1 MPTVGEVIANMSM
14 SLDGFVEDASGS
26 ALPLFG
32 WIDKLMQPGG
42 PQGAAELASAELFRE
57 ATASV
62 GAVVCGRRLFDLTK
76 GWGGRHPTG
85 APVVVVTHEP
95 PADWPHEGS
104 FTFVTDGV
112 AAAIEQAQRIAGER
126 TVAVASPDITRQCLD
141 LGLLVGIAVD
151 LVPVLLGAGKPFF
164 AGLEQVPVR
173 LGTPTVVQ
181 GAGVTHLRYRLEQA
195 EP

>member
-1 MPTVGEVIANMSM
+1 MGDVIANMSM
-14 SLDGFVEDASGS
+14 SLDGFVEDATGS

-32 WIDKLMQPGG
+32 WMENLAQPSGD
-42 PQGAAELASAELFRE
+42 AAQASAALFE
-57 ATASV
+57 KAVAGV
-62 GAVVCGRRLFDLTK
+62 GALVCGRHLFDLTE

-85 APVVVVTHEP
+85 AHVFVVTHNP
-95 PADWPHEGS
+95 PADWEHPES

-112 AAAIEQAQRIAGER
+112 ASAIEQAQRVAGER
-126 TVAVASPDITRQCLD
+126 TVAVATPDITRQCLD
-141 LGLLVGIAVD
+141 LGLLDAIAVD

-164 AGLEQVPVR
+164 AGLENTPVR

-181 GAGVTHLRYRLEQA
+181 GADVTHLHFRVERVERV